1 MNSKGLNIF
10 KKIGLWIAGSVTAIF
25 LLILILLYTP
35 FFQNMAKDI
44 AIEKIEQSMGM
55 DVSIEN
61 FRLHFPL
68 DLELKQLAIT
78 HHGDTMLAATRAQ
91 ADVALL
97 PLVLGR
103 IKVNT
108 ISLDNALYIQGTP
121 DSALHLKARI
131 DNFMSHDTELSMD
144 IQNISIG
151 ENTRLKGADIYLA
164 LKETADTLTDT
175 TPSAKSAMTIVAPK
189 LQLSDVNVC
198 MTMRPIIDTLN
209 THIGTALLTNGLID
223 MLSQNIMAEEVNVD
237 SLTATY
243 LTPINKKIS
252 QATKNTKNSSSAEPW
267 SIRVDKISISAPN
280 AIYAQTGAIAQ
291 PGLDLNYIQ
300 VCDTKIEIDSF
311 FNRGTEIRIPLKSLT
326 TTERCG
332 LSMNASGMFC
342 MDSTSMSVED
352 FNITTPSSTFDV
364 QANVGNLD
372 LVAESTLPPL
382 QILAN
387 ADIALTDIA
396 TAYPSLKYLF
406 SGYPDNTSISLIADI
421 NNAAETLNINKFN
434 TSITNLL
441 SAQATGAISNPLDFN
456 KVTGHIDIQGTIKNA
471 NTIKNKLLDKSVANS
486 IKTPSLSINGH
497 VDYKPH
503 KLLTH
508 LTLEAAKGNIV
519 LDALWHHRSK
529 GYDIA
534 LNTENLPLQEII
546 PSLGIND
553 LTANI
558 ELCGQGYDPTKLSTE
573 MVAVVDIHKVNY
585 QGSNLENIILS
596 ASIDSCHFAAN
607 INSANRIANLNAD
620 INAWLNT
627 PEYQWIID
635 TDINHLDL
643 HALHLNDQPLS
654 GSVNLITQGRY
665 NQLSGNI
672 DANLEL
678 NNLAWNINNQQ
689 ISLNKAIAHLA
700 SSDSLTHATISTDD
714 LLAQID
720 AHCSIDSLV
729 HKIGITTSTITQQL
743 DNRDIDIV
751 ALRKALPSI
760 NLSIE
765 SGQNNVI
772 SRYLANVAGFTYHN
786 ANIKLSTDTAISLLT
801 DVNTL
806 KIGKTRLD
814 NVAFSAKELNK
825 ILAYSLKIDNK
836 PGTMDDFAHIDLSGF
851 LSHNRMAAILKQS
864 NIADK
869 QGFHFGITT
878 SMSDTKLT
886 AQFHPQNPIIAYK
899 KWALN
904 SDNFVEFDFNQ
915 KHLDANLTLQSDSS
929 SLRLFTE
936 HSSGDTIAQRQENI
950 ILSLKNINLAE
961 WLSISPFA
969 PPVKGDVDA
978 DLRFRWNRRWL
989 TGKGSLNVND
999 LYYGKERVGSF
1010 GLALK
1015 LATDNRKR
1023 ALRADASLLIDSVK
1037 VMTASGNINDSTA
1050 VNPFLLDFNMIHFPL
1065 RVANPFLSKNV
1076 AQLSGMLNGKM
1087 NITGSV
1093 SNPIFNGYIDFDSTA
1108 VKVGITGMP
1117 YSFSEEKIPVDSNV
1131 VRFND
1136 FAINGLNRNPLLI
1149 NGTVDASNI
1158 SNLAVDLTAKARDM
1172 QIVNSSRPKGAN
1184 IYGKAYIDLDAT
1196 VKGDMSLLRVDAD
1209 LNLLGGT
1216 DVTYVMTDGVKTLT
1230 PQSSTNMVRFVNLS
1244 DTTAT
1249 FIPDKPQ
1256 ASPLSL
1262 LLNANLTVSDGTTIN
1277 VDLSPDGK
1285 NKVSISGSG
1294 NLSYTQTP
1302 MSSDGRITGRYT
1314 INNGYVNYTPQISSG
1329 GFSMSLMK
1337 EKSFKFQEGSYVAFT
1352 GDMLNPTLNIRAVD
1366 ELKVNVTPQGQN
1378 SRLINFDIILSVT
1391 NTLQNMNV
1399 AFDLS
1404 TNDNL
1409 TIQNELQGMSPE
1421 QRANQAMNMLLYNQ
1435 YTGPSTKSDANIVGN
1450 PLYSFLASQL
1460 NSWMANNID
1469 GVDISFGIDQYNKT
1483 VDGAESTTTSYNYRV
1498 SKTLFDNRFKI
1509 VVGGNYS
1516 TDADA
1521 DENFSQNLINDISF
1535 EYALNRSGS
1544 MYVKLFR
1551 HVGYESILEGE
1562 ITQTGVGFVIK
1573 RKLNS
1578 LRDLF
1583 RFGGKSKTT
1592 NKPKNEATETK

>member
-164 LKETADTLTDT
+164 LKETADTLADT

-237 SLTATY
+237 SLIATY

-326 TTERCG
+326 TTECCG

-352 FNITTPSSTFDV
+352 FNITTPNSTFDV

-421 NNAAETLNINKFN
+421 NNAAETLNIKKFN

-441 SAQATGAISNPLDFN
+441 SAQATGAISNPLDLN

-486 IKTPSLSINGH
+486 INTPSLSINGR

-534 LNTENLPLQEII
+534 LNTKNLPLQEII

-573 MVAVVDIHKVNY
+573 MVADVDIHKVNY

-665 NQLSGNI
+665 NQ
-672 DANLEL
+672 
-678 NNLAWNINNQQ
+678 
-689 ISLNKAIAHLA
+689 
-700 SSDSLTHATISTDD
+700 
-714 LLAQID
+714 
-720 AHCSIDSLV
+720 
-729 HKIGITTSTITQQL
+729 
-743 DNRDIDIV
+743 
-751 ALRKALPSI
+751 
-760 NLSIE
+760 
-765 SGQNNVI
+765 
-772 SRYLANVAGFTYHN
+772 
-786 ANIKLSTDTAISLLT
+786 
-801 DVNTL
+801 
-806 KIGKTRLD
+806 
-814 NVAFSAKELNK
+814 
-825 ILAYSLKIDNK
+825 
-836 PGTMDDFAHIDLSGF
+836 
-851 LSHNRMAAILKQS
+851 
-864 NIADK
+864 
-869 QGFHFGITT
+869 
-878 SMSDTKLT
+878 
-886 AQFHPQNPIIAYK
+886 
-899 KWALN
+899 
-904 SDNFVEFDFNQ
+904 
-915 KHLDANLTLQSDSS
+915 
-929 SLRLFTE
+929 
-936 HSSGDTIAQRQENI
+936 
-950 ILSLKNINLAE
+950 
-961 WLSISPFA
+961 
-969 PPVKGDVDA
+969 
-978 DLRFRWNRRWL
+978 
-989 TGKGSLNVND
+989 
-999 LYYGKERVGSF
+999 
-1010 GLALK
+1010 
-1015 LATDNRKR
+1015 
-1023 ALRADASLLIDSVK
+1023 
-1037 VMTASGNINDSTA
+1037 
-1050 VNPFLLDFNMIHFPL
+1050 
-1065 RVANPFLSKNV
+1065 
-1076 AQLSGMLNGKM
+1076 
-1087 NITGSV
+1087 
-1093 SNPIFNGYIDFDSTA
+1093 
-1108 VKVGITGMP
+1108 
-1117 YSFSEEKIPVDSNV
+1117 
-1131 VRFND
+1131 
-1136 FAINGLNRNPLLI
+1136 
-1149 NGTVDASNI
+1149 
-1158 SNLAVDLTAKARDM
+1158 
-1172 QIVNSSRPKGAN
+1172 
-1184 IYGKAYIDLDAT
+1184 
-1196 VKGDMSLLRVDAD
+1196 
-1209 LNLLGGT
+1209 
-1216 DVTYVMTDGVKTLT
+1216 
-1230 PQSSTNMVRFVNLS
+1230 
-1244 DTTAT
+1244 
-1249 FIPDKPQ
+1249 
-1256 ASPLSL
+1256 
-1262 LLNANLTVSDGTTIN
+1262 
-1277 VDLSPDGK
+1277 
-1285 NKVSISGSG
+1285 
-1294 NLSYTQTP
+1294 
-1302 MSSDGRITGRYT
+1302 
-1314 INNGYVNYTPQISSG
+1314 
-1329 GFSMSLMK
+1329 
-1337 EKSFKFQEGSYVAFT
+1337 
-1352 GDMLNPTLNIRAVD
+1352 
-1366 ELKVNVTPQGQN
+1366 
-1378 SRLINFDIILSVT
+1378 
-1391 NTLQNMNV
+1391 
-1399 AFDLS
+1399 
-1404 TNDNL
+1404 
-1409 TIQNELQGMSPE
+1409 
-1421 QRANQAMNMLLYNQ
+1421 
-1435 YTGPSTKSDANIVGN
+1435 
-1450 PLYSFLASQL
+1450 
-1460 NSWMANNID
+1460 
-1469 GVDISFGIDQYNKT
+1469 
-1483 VDGAESTTTSYNYRV
+1483 
-1498 SKTLFDNRFKI
+1498 
-1509 VVGGNYS
+1509 
-1516 TDADA
+1516 
-1521 DENFSQNLINDISF
+1521 
-1535 EYALNRSGS
+1535 
-1544 MYVKLFR
+1544 
-1551 HVGYESILEGE
+1551 
-1562 ITQTGVGFVIK
+1562 
-1573 RKLNS
+1573 
-1578 LRDLF
+1578 
-1583 RFGGKSKTT
+1583 
-1592 NKPKNEATETK
+1592 